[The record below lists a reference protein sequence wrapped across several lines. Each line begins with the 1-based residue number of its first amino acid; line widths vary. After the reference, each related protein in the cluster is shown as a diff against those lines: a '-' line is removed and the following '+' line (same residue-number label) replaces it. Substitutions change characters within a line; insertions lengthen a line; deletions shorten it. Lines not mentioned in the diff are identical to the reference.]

1 MGRSSSYSKEF
12 KEAIVSKIVNRRNQT
27 VAEVCDAEGI
37 GQSTAAN
44 WLRNATISHMS
55 KKTKTKKWSAKEKLR
70 AIGET
75 LSASEVEIGSYLR
88 KEGLHSQQLKEWQ
101 DQALS
106 SLEATSKPS
115 PSHEEYEKLQ
125 KDFKQ
130 LEREILRKDKALA
143 EASALLILQ
152 KKIALIWGNEDP
164 K

>member
-1 MGRSSSYSKEF
+1 
-12 KEAIVSKIVNRRNQT
+12 
-27 VAEVCDAEGI
+27 
-37 GQSTAAN
+37 
-44 WLRNATISHMS
+44 MS

>member
-1 MGRSSSYSKEF
+1 MGRSSSYSKDF
-12 KEAIVSKIVNRRNQT
+12 KDAIVSKILNRRNQT

-44 WLRNATISHMS
+44 WLRNATLPATN
-55 KKTKTKKWSAKEKLR
+55 KKNKSEKWPAKERLK

-75 LSASEVEIGSYLR
+75 LSASEVELGSYLR

-106 SLEATSKPS
+106 SLEANSKRS

-130 LEREILRKDKALA
+130 IEREILRKDKTLVR
-143 EASALLILQ
+143 LM
-152 KKIALIWGNEDP
+152 P
-164 K
+164 